1 MFIKDQKTMESYI
14 HICDKFNGQY
24 IKKLQEDVIVGRHDV
39 SNYMILVQAKKII
52 HISTCPFCGTDLDA
66 DYIKSME

>member
-14 HICDKFNGQY
+14 HICDKFDSRY
-24 IKKLQEDVIVGRHDV
+24 VKKLQEDVIVGRHDV

-52 HISTCPFCGTDLDA
+52 HINTCPFCGADLDA